1 MPKDFVGVAGEKG
14 TLPSWKAVKA
24 AQRVLDLPVA
34 ERRVYVAL
42 ETTFA
47 NEAFNDIIKKRLD
60 EELEAAE

>member
-1 MPKDFVGVAGEKG
+1 MRF
-14 TLPSWKAVKA
+14 
-24 AQRVLDLPVA
+24 
-34 ERRVYVAL
+34 YVAL